1 MLTKSIIKVII
12 ILHWTMFRLGNCY
25 SKEVIIIVIL
35 GKKLKGIVL
44 GIHKRELYTQKPV
57 YVIVFGKKFLIHIII
72 S

>member
-1 MLTKSIIKVII
+1 
-12 ILHWTMFRLGNCY
+12 MFRLGNCY
-25 SKEVIIIVIL
+25 SKEVITIIIVIL

-57 YVIVFGKKFLIHIII
+57 YVIFFGTKFLIHIII